1 MVLVLLTLLVLR
13 WRREGTS
20 ASSGCKKLS
29 VLTLCPSLGRLL
41 LALPLLVLLDSTHSM
56 AADFGAEAAAAT
68 RTRSS
73 RVLALAGASVV
84 TISHIVTIKPDR
96 SVDGPL
102 RQQAFGKRGEGRERL
117 SWSGSSGFLS
127 CPCTGALLL
136 LVADG
141 GSCGVVW
148 EGWGGAYECVSWPTI

>member
-41 LALPLLVLLDSTHSM
+41 LALPLLVLLVLPDSTHSI

-84 TISHIVTIKPDR
+84 TISHIVTITP
-96 SVDGPL
+96 VE
-102 RQQAFGKRGEGRERL
+102 A
-117 SWSGSSGFLS
+117 
-127 CPCTGALLL
+127 
-136 LVADG
+136 
-141 GSCGVVW
+141 
-148 EGWGGAYECVSWPTI
+148 